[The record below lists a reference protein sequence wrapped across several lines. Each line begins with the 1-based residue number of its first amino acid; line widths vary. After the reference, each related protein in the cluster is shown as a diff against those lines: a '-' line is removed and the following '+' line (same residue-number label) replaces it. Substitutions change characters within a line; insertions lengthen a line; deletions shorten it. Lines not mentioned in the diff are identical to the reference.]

1 MNITDITNAALL
13 DLHRESIELRE
24 AAFQSGVPAWS
35 RDQQS
40 ARHDEIVREMVRRGL
55 LRREIAFQK
64 RHASIDCAVAGAALG
79 TASRAAPVSIPPQPG
94 GF

>member
-1 MNITDITNAALL
+1 VNITDITNAALL

-24 AAFQSGVPAWS
+24 AAFQSGVPAWL

-55 LRREIAFQK
+55 LGVRSPSRNGTLRSIAPSPALLSVL
-64 RHASIDCAVAGAALG
+64 RHGLH
-79 TASRAAPVSIPPQPG
+79 P
-94 GF
+94 

>member
-13 DLHRESIELRE
+13 ELHRASIELRE

-55 LRREIAFQK
+55 LGVRPPSRTSTL
-64 RHASIDCAVAGAALG
+64 RSVAPSPALMSVLRS
-79 TASRAAPVSIPPQPG
+79 ALHP
-94 GF
+94 